1 MAEFADAGT
10 DEFDY
15 FDEFD
20 DFEDYD
26 DDDDSD
32 WVLPVFRVFA
42 ALVGEQEDNPVHH
55 PRHPGSRISRQA
67 G

>member
-10 DEFDY
+10 DELNY

-20 DFEDYD
+20 DFEDYH

-42 ALVGEQEDNPVHH
+42 ALVGE
-55 PRHPGSRISRQA
+55 
-67 G
+67 